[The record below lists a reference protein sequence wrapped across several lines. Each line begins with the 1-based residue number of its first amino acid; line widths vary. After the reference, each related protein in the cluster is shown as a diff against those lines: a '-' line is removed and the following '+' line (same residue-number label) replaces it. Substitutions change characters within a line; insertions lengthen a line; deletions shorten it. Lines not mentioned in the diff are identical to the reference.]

1 MIAELIK
8 RATKARAWM
17 FEAAFPFW
25 AQHGPDPRN
34 GFCEVLDL
42 SGAAIIAPTSR
53 VRVQARQTYSFA
65 LAKSLG
71 WDVRRSDELVAY
83 GVETLVQ
90 NCRRAD
96 GLYGRIMSQT
106 GGMSDDSAEL
116 YDTAFALLAFAWAAQ
131 AGSIG
136 AREAGENVSQAIE
149 VCLKRPLER
158 GGYAEAL
165 PIPSDRNQN
174 PHMHLLE
181 ASLAEATFLGG
192 SASERRIAA
201 ISQLMRNCF
210 RTPVGALRERFDA
223 DWGPHKDD
231 HFEVG
236 HQYEWVWLLHQIKGE
251 GATKARKAA
260 NALYKQALALTGP
273 DGELFLEHRL
283 DGAVLDARQRCW
295 GATEALKAHLACY
308 EAGDAD
314 AGHAVIACFDR
325 LWALHIE
332 GVVEGG
338 WLDCRDGTGKVMSTD
353 IPASTGYHI
362 FLAFAELIRFAGL
375 E

>member
-1 MIAELIK
+1 MK
-8 RATKARAWM
+8 RANTAREWM
-17 FEAAFPFW
+17 FEAAFPLW
-25 AQHGPDPRN
+25 AKNGVDPRH
-34 GFCEVLDL
+34 GFVEALDL
-42 SGAAIIAPTSR
+42 SGAPIIVPTSR

-71 WDVRRSDELVAY
+71 WDANLSDELVAY
-83 GVETLVQ
+83 GVETLVT
-90 NCRRAD
+90 NCRRDD

-106 GGMSDDSAEL
+106 GGMSDGSAEL

-131 AGSIG
+131 AGSAG

-149 VCLKRPLER
+149 VYLKRPLAQ

-181 ASLAEATFLGG
+181 ASLAEAEFLGG
-192 SASERRIAA
+192 GAAERRIIE
-201 ISQLMRNCF
+201 ISQLMRNRF
-210 RTPVGALRERFDA
+210 KTRKGALRERFDA
-223 DWGPHKDD
+223 RWGPHKAD

-236 HQYEWVWLLHQIKGE
+236 HQYEWAWLLHQIEGE
-251 GATKARKAA
+251 GATEARNAA
-260 NALYKQALALTGP
+260 DALYKQALALTGP
-273 DGELFLEHRL
+273 NGELFLEHTL
-283 DGAVLDARQRCW
+283 DGVVLDDRQRCW
-295 GATEALKAHLACY
+295 GATEALKAHLARY

-314 AGHAVIACFDR
+314 AEDVAIACFDR
-325 LWALHIE
+325 LWAFHIE
-332 GVVEGG
+332 DAVEGG
-338 WLDCRDGTGKVMSTD
+338 WLDCRNGADKVMSTD

-362 FLAFAELIRFAGL
+362 FLAFAELMRVAGL